1 MIFNCSYYVNILF
14 YLILSYFWFS
24 QALQTDRITST
35 EIISPG
41 KFFFMN
47 WMSHQL
53 LEISLHSVYDT
64 FEIIILYFV
73 VIHLL
78 IVWTREI
85 SRSYKNKIQFNFWL
99 QFLCILLSLFSSFS
113 HLSFHIVIVAC
124 ASYHSPLFWDIFH
137 FFFLLFFFSF
147 FLFFSFSF
155 LIFYLFCFSFLF
167 LFLLLLFFL
176 L

>member
-1 MIFNCSYYVNILF
+1 
-14 YLILSYFWFS
+14 
-24 QALQTDRITST
+24 
-35 EIISPG
+35 
-41 KFFFMN
+41 MN

-53 LEISLHSVYDT
+53 LKISLPSVYDT
-64 FEIIILYFV
+64 CEIVILYFV
-73 VIHLL
+73 VIRLF

-85 SRSYKNKIQFNFWL
+85 SRSDKNKIQFNLWL
-99 QFLCILLSLFSSFS
+99 PFLCIILSLFSSFS

-124 ASYHSPLFWDIFH
+124 TSYHSPLFWDIFH
-137 FFFLLFFFSF
+137 FFFLLFFSF
-147 FLFFSFSF
+147 FLFLFLISILFFLFSF

>member
-1 MIFNCSYYVNILF
+1 MLIFYFILF
-14 YLILSYFWFS
+14 YLISDFRRPFK
-24 QALQTDRITST
+24 RIESLLPK
-35 EIISPG
+35 SVHQVN
-41 KFFFMN
+41 FFLWIECLIN
-47 WMSHQL
+47 YLRSH
-53 LEISLHSVYDT
+53 DT

-73 VIHLL
+73 VKHLF

-85 SRSYKNKIQFNFWL
+85 SRSYKNKSQFNFWL

-167 LFLLLLFFL
+167 LFLILLFFL